1 MSNFNRLYAILN
13 SHSGGTE
20 NKKCVLIF
28 LSKNLS
34 RFLNVRESSSHVRQ
48 RGFAR
53 ACLTPDRQ
61 KRGGEHLVR
70 REHFKKK
77 QKNHWENKR
86 YVNNFFFAQESFSGF
101 TISLRGNIEMPCT
114 TPTLNALVF
123 LKMFLGW
130 LLVMH
135 SPLRAPSLFP

>member
-77 QKNHWENKR
+77 NKRIIGKTKGMLITFSSPKNHSQ
-86 YVNNFFFAQESFSGF
+86 V
-101 TISLRGNIEMPCT
+101 
-114 TPTLNALVF
+114 
-123 LKMFLGW
+123 
-130 LLVMH
+130 
-135 SPLRAPSLFP
+135 SPSHCGAT